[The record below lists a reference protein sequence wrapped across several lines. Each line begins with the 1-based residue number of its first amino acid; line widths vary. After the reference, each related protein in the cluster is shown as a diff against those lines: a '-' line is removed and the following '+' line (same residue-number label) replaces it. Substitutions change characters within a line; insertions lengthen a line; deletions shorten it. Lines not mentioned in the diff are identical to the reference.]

1 MDMKKF
7 ALYGTLL
14 FFSALFLQACGSAR
28 SAAEKEQRAADIRK
42 AVEMSDFIFKATYAY
57 PTGYRS
63 VYLSPYYEVK
73 VSPDT
78 VRAYL
83 PFYGRAYRAPMDPR
97 EGGYHF
103 TSTDFTYKFTP
114 GDRKGNWIAEV
125 TFLDLDRPVTF
136 RFDIWEDGNARL
148 NVNDMNRQPIS
159 FQGDIEIKKEE
170 E

>member
-1 MDMKKF
+1 MKKF

-14 FFSALFLQACGSAR
+14 FFSTLFFQACGSAR
-28 SAAEKEQRAADIRK
+28 SAAVKEQRAVDIRQ
-42 AVEMSDFIFKATYAY
+42 AVERPDFIFEATYAY

-83 PFYGRAYRAPMDPR
+83 PYYGRAYRAPMDPR

-136 RFDIWEDGNARL
+136 RFDIWEEGNARL
-148 NVNDMNRQPIS
+148 NVSDMNRQPIS
-159 FQGDIEIKKEE
+159 FQGDIEIKREE
-170 E
+170 EK

>member
-14 FFSALFLQACGSAR
+14 FFSALLFQACGSAR
-28 SAAEKEQRAADIRK
+28 SAAEKEQHAADIRK
-42 AVEMSDFIFKATYAY
+42 AVEMPDFVFKPTYAY

-83 PFYGRAYRAPMDPR
+83 PYYGRAYHASMDPR
-97 EGGYHF
+97 DGGYNF

-114 GDRKGNWIAEV
+114 GDQKGNWIAEV
-125 TFLDLDRPVTF
+125 AFLDLDRAVTF
-136 RFDIWEDGNARL
+136 RFEIWEEGNARL

-159 FQGDIEIKKEE
+159 FQGDIEIKKG
-170 E
+170 

>member
-1 MDMKKF
+1 MMKKF

-14 FFSALFLQACGSAR
+14 FFSTLFFQACGSAR
-28 SAAEKEQRAADIRK
+28 SAAEKEQRAADIRQ
-42 AVEMSDFIFKATYAY
+42 AVERPDFIFEATYAY

-83 PFYGRAYRAPMDPR
+83 PYYGRAYRAPMDPR
-97 EGGYHF
+97 EGGYNF

-136 RFDIWEDGNARL
+136 RFDIWEEGNARL
-148 NVNDMNRQPIS
+148 NVSDMNRQPIS